1 MKGKKKTRAADIKR
15 RLIDDKDP
23 SPFAGIKLV
32 EKKEPEKPAKPKAV
46 PPLKAKKPSE
56 IVQGYNPSSS
66 FADILYSFEHTGNPY
81 SMPAPKGRNIAEKKT
96 DFGAILDQWEGK
108 GKKKPSKQA
117 QSGSSSGKKSEY
129 RPTRSFADI
138 LDSFEG
144 KTPSSSAEHN
154 APAVI
159 SKEQSKAE
167 ETVSDTLFRKM
178 DEDDSV
184 SSSVS
189 WTIFGGR
196 NDKFQRSV
204 PEPEPA
210 KEEQPHEKAPLR
222 RSPEYAPSKSF
233 ADILSEFEGARKPEV
248 REEAGPVKA
257 DNPSAEAV
265 PETSLFRTPQ
275 EGEKRAEGVAWS
287 VFGGNS
293 GRPREDR
300 KADDASL
307 PPVVKNS
314 AEHHS
319 AYKGQKPFS
328 SILSEYEGSDNKEKT
343 FEEYIREKEES
354 DDRKR
359 SMLTISKLR
368 TMPPQA
374 TLDLHGDTAK
384 EAEEEVRRF
393 LSECSANGLRKISI
407 ITGKGLHSEDGVG
420 VLRETVLKVLDDSA
434 LVSER
439 ANAPLSAGGSG
450 ALWIILKA

>member
-1 MKGKKKTRAADIKR
+1 MSKKKMKAGDIKR
-15 RLIDDKDP
+15 RLASDEENL
-23 SPFAGIKLV
+23 SPFASIKLV
-32 EKKEPEKPAKPKAV
+32 PKKEEEKKTERKPAVKSTP
-46 PPLKAKKPSE
+46 KKPSE

-66 FADILYSFEHTGNPY
+66 FADILYAYEHTGNPY
-81 SMPAPKGRNIAEKKT
+81 AMPSKANTKKIAESKT

-108 GKKKPSKQA
+108 GKKKPSKQT
-117 QSGSSSGKKSEY
+117 QSGSSSVKKSEY
-129 RPTRSFADI
+129 KPTRSFADI

-144 KTPSSSAEHN
+144 KTPSSSTEHN

-159 SKEQSKAE
+159 SKEE

-178 DEDDSV
+178 EEDDSV

-210 KEEQPHEKAPLR
+210 KEEQPQEKAPLR

-248 REEAGPVKA
+248 REEARPVKA
-257 DNPSAEAV
+257 DKPSAEPV

-319 AYKGQKPFS
+319 AYKGQKSFS

>member
-1 MKGKKKTRAADIKR
+1 MSKKDRARAAEIRR
-15 RLIDDKDP
+15 RLIDDEPEP
-23 SPFAGIKLV
+23 SPFAGIRLV
-32 EKKEPEKPAKPKAV
+32 EKKEGKKPAPKPV
-46 PPLKAKKPSE
+46 ERKKPGE
-56 IVQGYNPSSS
+56 IVKGYDPSAS

-108 GKKKPSKQA
+108 GKKKPSKQT
-117 QSGSSSGKKSEY
+117 QSGSSSVKKSEY
-129 RPTRSFADI
+129 KPTRSFADI

-144 KTPSSSAEHN
+144 KTPSSSTEHN

-159 SKEQSKAE
+159 SKEE

-265 PETSLFRTPQ
+265 PETSLFRTPR
-275 EGEKRAEGVAWS
+275 EGGKRAEGVAWS
-287 VFGGNS
+287 VFGGNA

>member
-1 MKGKKKTRAADIKR
+1 MSKKDRARAAEIRR
-15 RLIDDKDP
+15 RLIDDEPEP
-23 SPFAGIKLV
+23 SPFAGIRLV
-32 EKKEPEKPAKPKAV
+32 EKKEGKKPAPKPV
-46 PPLKAKKPSE
+46 ERKKPGE
-56 IVQGYNPSSS
+56 IVKGYDPSAS

-108 GKKKPSKQA
+108 GKKKPSKQT
-117 QSGSSSGKKSEY
+117 QSGSSSVKKSEY
-129 RPTRSFADI
+129 KPTRSFADI

-144 KTPSSSAEHN
+144 KTPSSSTEHN

-159 SKEQSKAE
+159 SKEE

-275 EGEKRAEGVAWS
+275 EGGKRAEGVAWS
-287 VFGGNS
+287 VFGGNA

>member
-56 IVQGYNPSSS
+56 IVQGYDPSSS

-81 SMPAPKGRNIAEKKT
+81 SMPAPKGRDIAGKKT

-108 GKKKPSKQA
+108 GKKKPQEQA
-117 QSGSSSGKKSEY
+117 HSSSQSVKKSEY
-129 RPTRSFADI
+129 KPTRSFADI

-144 KTPSSSAEHN
+144 KAPASKAEHDGKVSI
-154 APAVI
+154 PKDHSI
-159 SKEQSKAE
+159 EE

-189 WTIFGGR
+189 WTIFGGK
-196 NDKFQRSV
+196 NDKFQR
-204 PEPEPA
+204 PEPEPE
-210 KEEQPHEKAPLR
+210 KEVLPHEEAPVR

-233 ADILSEFEGARKPEV
+233 ADILSEFEGSRKPEV
-248 REEAGPVKA
+248 AEAPVQAKADKPSAGPV
-257 DNPSAEAV
+257 PV
-265 PETSLFRTPQ
+265 TTLFRTPQ

-287 VFGGNS
+287 VFGGNAS
-293 GRPREDR
+293 RPREDR
-300 KADDASL
+300 KAADASL

-314 AEHHS
+314 GEHHPA
-319 AYKGQKPFS
+319 AYKGQKPFA

-359 SMLTISKLR
+359 STLTISKLR

-374 TLDLHGDTAK
+374 TLDLHGDTAR